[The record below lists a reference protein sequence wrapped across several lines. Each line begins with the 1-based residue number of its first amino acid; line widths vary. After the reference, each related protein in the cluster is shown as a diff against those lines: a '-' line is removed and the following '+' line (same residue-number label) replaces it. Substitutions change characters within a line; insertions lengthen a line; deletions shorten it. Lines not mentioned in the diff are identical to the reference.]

1 MFPTY
6 QDGYARNWFVLLQ
19 EVNAVS
25 QMNWKVEEVPQLR
38 GFTVEWAENG
48 NYYLSSRNRIY
59 HSVDLQPPFKQIA
72 VVTGP
77 KWKQIASNFRLA
89 QRLLRFMVTNV
100 IPVGNNDLFVT
111 FDKSVGVI
119 RGGVYSELKGLVRPC
134 RVLRSAC
141 AVDEGGD
148 LYFGE
153 YLANDERGEM
163 RIYKYAQGSD
173 ELEIAYTFP
182 PNSIK
187 HIHGLYYDKF
197 TRSIFCLT
205 GDNDHECQIVRS
217 SDGFKSIEVVG
228 SGDESWRAVSILFD
242 HTHFYYGT
250 DAEFRANNICK
261 VNRKTLEREDLGEVS
276 GTVFYSKMIGDD
288 LFFTTTAEN
297 APSQKENVAALWKVS
312 RDGVLSEVDKFDK
325 DHWSPTFFQ
334 FGTIHFPSG
343 NNVQTELY
351 FSLVGVVEDN
361 RTFRCRAA

>member
-1 MFPTY
+1 
-6 QDGYARNWFVLLQ
+6 
-19 EVNAVS
+19 
-25 QMNWKVEEVPQLR
+25 MNWKVEEVPQLR

-153 YLANDERGEM
+153 YLANEERGEM
-163 RIYKYAQGSD
+163 RIYKYSQGSD
-173 ELEIAYTFP
+173 ELKIAYTFP

-187 HIHGLYYDKF
+187 HIHGLYFDKF
-197 TRSIFCLT
+197 TQSIFCMT
-205 GDNDHECQIVRS
+205 GDKDSECQILRS
-217 SDGFKSIEVVG
+217 FDGFETIEVVG
-228 SGDESWRAVSILFD
+228 SGDETWRAVSILFD
-242 HTHFYYGT
+242 EKHFFYGT
-250 DAEFRANNICK
+250 DAEFRANNIYK
-261 VNRKTLEREDLGEVS
+261 VNRETLERENLGEVS
-276 GTVFYSKMIGDD
+276 GTVFYSKSIGNE
-288 LFFTTTAEN
+288 LFFSTTAEN
-297 APSQKENVAALWKVS
+297 APSQKENVAALWNVGG
-312 RDGVLSEVDKFDK
+312 DGTLQEIAKFSK
-325 DHWSPTFFQ
+325 DRWHPTLFQ
-334 FGTIHFPSG
+334 FGTIHFP
-343 NNVQTELY
+343 TENMSEMELF
-351 FSLVGVVEDN
+351 FSKVGVVGDN
-361 RTFRCRAA
+361 RTYKCRAD